1 MPITDKPIAVTGASG
16 FIASHIVQQL
26 LAAGYRVRGTVRDA
40 SKTSDTS
47 HLTGLAGASE
57 RLDLVS
63 ANLLDASAFDAVVKG
78 CEYVLHTAS
87 PYAID
92 VKDPQK
98 DLVDP
103 AVKGTRNVL
112 DACARSGSVKRV
124 VLTSSMAAITDEPE
138 SDRAL
143 TEDDWNTRS
152 TLDRNPYYLSKT
164 LAEREAWKIVKD
176 EKAGFDLVVI
186 NPFVVLGPS
195 LGASLNT
202 SNQILVDLVNGTYP
216 GIMSIAWG
224 IVDVR
229 DVARSHVL
237 AFETP
242 AASGRYIC
250 ANTTLTMRALVE
262 ILAKRGI
269 PEQRL
274 PKLGLDCSAGDF
286 AVKLGSYLQP
296 RGVGSFLRTHL
307 GRTPRFD
314 HAKIERDLGLTFT
327 PLETTIN
334 DTIDDLQRWRHIKS
348 A

>member
-1 MPITDKPIAVTGASG
+1 MPITDKPVAVTGASG
-16 FIASHIVQQL
+16 FIASHIVQL
-26 LAAGYRVRGTVRDA
+26 LLTAGYRVRGTVRDA
-40 SKTSDTS
+40 SKSADVA
-47 HLTGLAGASE
+47 HLTGLVGASD
-57 RLDLVS
+57 RLELVS
-63 ANLLDASAFDAVVKG
+63 ANLLDASAFDRVVSG
-78 CEYVLHTAS
+78 CDYVLHTAS

-92 VKDPQK
+92 VKDPQR

-143 TEDDWNTRS
+143 TEADWNTRS

-164 LAEREAWKIVKD
+164 LAEREAWKIVND
-176 EKAGFDLVVI
+176 EKAPFDLVVI

-195 LGASLNT
+195 LSASLNT
-202 SNQILVDLVNGTYP
+202 SNQILVDLVNGAYP

-224 IVDVR
+224 VVDVR
-229 DVARSHVL
+229 DVARAHLL

-242 AASGRYIC
+242 TASGRYIC

-262 ILAKRGI
+262 LLAARGI

-274 PKLGLDCSAGDF
+274 PKMGLDCSVGDF

-314 HAKIERDLGLTFT
+314 HSKIEQQLGLSFT
-327 PLETTIN
+327 PLESTIR
-334 DTIDDLQRWRHIKS
+334 DTIDDLQRWGHVKS